1 MNVRSCFPMLF
12 LLCSSPAL
20 ADVVQLANGDRV
32 SGRVEALD
40 GSSLVVESAWGGR
53 LVIDRAQI
61 RSIETDE
68 ALGVEMEGEATEV
81 TLVETDSGEQGIVG
95 PDGEVEEVGIGALG
109 LAYREAPPE
118 TFADEFKLNA
128 SYGLNITSG
137 NADTQTHSV
146 RGDMLMRF
154 DVQRHT
160 TVLEVDR
167 KIDDGD
173 VTKDQYRLGH
183 QLDWFLRDD
192 WYAYA
197 SGEYFSDA
205 IKEVDYR
212 FTIGAG
218 AGHQFWDNS
227 LGALSA
233 EAGLSMVIEDIGG
246 ASEQNPAL
254 RVALDYNRYFRGGE
268 LELFHKDELL
278 TLTDFDRGQIL
289 TTTTGLRFTLSER
302 WKADARIDLIYET
315 EPAAGNEK
323 ADVTYILGIGYSM

>member
-1 MNVRSCFPMLF
+1 MNVRSSFP
-12 LLCSSPAL
+12 LLILLWAPVAL
-20 ADVVQLANGDRV
+20 SDVVQLANGDRV

-40 GSSLVVESAWGGR
+40 GSSLVVESDWGGR
-53 LVIDRAQI
+53 LVIDRSKVQ
-61 RSIETDE
+61 SIETEE
-68 ALGVEMEGEATEV
+68 ALGVEVDGERAEV
-81 TLVETDSGEQGIVG
+81 TLVETPAGEQGVQSA
-95 PDGEVEEVGIGALG
+95 DGTVEEVGLGALG
-109 LAYREAPPE
+109 LAWRDAPPRS
-118 TFADEFKLNA
+118 FADEFKLNA

-146 RGDMLMRF
+146 RGNLLMRF
-154 DVQRHT
+154 DRQRHT
-160 TVLEVDR
+160 TKLEIDR
-167 KIDDGD
+167 KLDEGD

-183 QLDWFLRDD
+183 QLDWFFRED
-192 WYAYA
+192 WYAYV

-212 FTIGAG
+212 FTLGAG

-233 EAGLSMVIEDIGG
+233 EAGLTAVLEEIGG
-246 ASEQNPAL
+246 RQEENPAL
-254 RVALDYNRYFRGGE
+254 RIALDYNRYFRGGDI
-268 LELFHKDELL
+268 ELFHSDELL

-289 TTTTGLRFTLSER
+289 TTTTGVRFTLSER

-315 EPAAGNEK
+315 EPAPGNEE